1 MASIWSGW
9 QNQNVDTMKF
19 LRTKLPGVIIVQP
32 DVFHDSRG
40 FFLETYRAD
49 KYRQGGI
56 EAIFVQDNHSRS
68 VKDTIRGLHAQRR
81 HPQAKLIRALN
92 GAIIDVVVDIQR
104 GSPTYLHWVKVELSA
119 ANFRQ
124 VFIPAGYAHGICIV
138 SEFAE
143 IEYKC
148 SDYYD
153 PEDELRIIW
162 DDPSIG
168 IEWPVKTPL
177 LSPKDSQA
185 RPLNEQVNLLPVIG
199 ESGI

>member
-19 LRTKLPGVIIVQP
+19 LHTKLPGVIIVQP

-104 GSPTYLHWVKVELSA
+104 GSPTYLQWIKVELSA